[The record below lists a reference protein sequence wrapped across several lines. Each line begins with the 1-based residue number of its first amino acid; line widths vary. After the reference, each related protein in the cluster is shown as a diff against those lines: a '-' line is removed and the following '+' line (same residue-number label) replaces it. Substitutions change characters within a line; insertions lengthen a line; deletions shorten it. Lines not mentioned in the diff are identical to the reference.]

1 MLKRSV
7 YFTEEQKFDSP
18 TLRISMG
25 LIYIAVLTLMGVGAY
40 YQYILKEQ
48 WSDKPMDDQSFLL
61 LCGLIFF
68 VLLISAYM
76 LFSSRL
82 TVDIVNHGI
91 EYRFPPMLSKTK
103 LIAKNE
109 IKSYEIRVYHPL
121 KEYGGW
127 GVKQGTKKTGK
138 AINVRG
144 KQGLQLVL
152 KNDKKILFGT
162 QRPEAIRRAMH
173 KMMSEE

>member
-18 TLRISMG
+18 SLRISMG
-25 LIYIAVLTLMGVGAY
+25 LIYTTVLILMGIGTY
-40 YQYILKEQ
+40 YQFVLREP
-48 WSDKPMDDQSFLL
+48 WGNKPMDDQSFLL
-61 LCGLIFF
+61 LCVLIFV
-68 VLLISAYM
+68 VLLISGYM

-82 TVDIVNHGI
+82 IVEIINMGI
-91 EYRFPPMLSKTK
+91 EYRFPPMLTRKT
-103 LIAKNE
+103 LIAKHD
-109 IKSYEIRVYHPL
+109 IKSYEIREYNPL

-138 AINVRG
+138 AFNVRG

-152 KNDKKILFGT
+152 KNGKKILFGT
-162 QRPEAIRRAMH
+162 QRPDAIRRAMQ